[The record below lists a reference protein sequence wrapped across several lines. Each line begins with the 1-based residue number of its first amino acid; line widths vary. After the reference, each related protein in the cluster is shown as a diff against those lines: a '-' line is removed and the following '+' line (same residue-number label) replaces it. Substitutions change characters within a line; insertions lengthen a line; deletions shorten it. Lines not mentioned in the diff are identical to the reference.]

1 MSTPNLHAQVLALRR
16 TQSASAVAKALG
28 IPLGTVKAICS
39 RAGLTRD
46 NAKLRAFFQLPEPVA
61 SNCTALQPQVAP
73 PKPTTTTGNQDLD
86 AMLWLRQVV
95 QTADA
100 ALIAKA
106 MQAAERIKTPAQ
118 ELEKRYGDYL
128 MQQSGGNTIVAAFGS
143 VGFANLQ
150 GLAKGVLSKKQR
162 RNEAIARFGSM
173 DGVFATLAQEQF
185 CMDALAPV
193 PVASGAWG
201 GIDQAQANAAF
212 AQHPDMA
219 PNTLADCLHE
229 LDFWD
234 ALHCLRTGWDN
245 TGDELPEVYAR
256 RCYIDSHCL
265 STIRP
270 KSRQEA
276 KTVLRYMAE
285 HEMFNRTETDAV
297 LENLIG

>member
-1 MSTPNLHAQVLALRR
+1 MTTNDLHAQVLALRR
-16 TQSASAVAKALG
+16 AQSASAVAKALG

-46 NAKLRAFFQLPEPVA
+46 NAKLRAFFCLPEPVA

-95 QTADA
+95 QTGDA

-143 VGFANLQ
+143 IGFADLH
-150 GLAKGVLSKKQR
+150 GLAKAVLSKQQR
-162 RNEAIARFGSM
+162 RMDALARFGSEQA
-173 DGVFATLAQEQF
+173 VFATLAQEQF
-185 CMDALAPV
+185 CVDVLAPV

-212 AQHPDMA
+212 AQHPDMV
-219 PNTLADCLHE
+219 PHTLADCVYE

-234 ALHCLRTGWDN
+234 ALRCLRTGWDN

-270 KSRQEA
+270 KSRDEA

-285 HEMFNRTETDAV
+285 HEMFNRSETDAV
-297 LENLIG
+297 LENLVG